1 MLIMIVVIGLG
12 VASRGST
19 IEAVLK
25 PLVAEARRR
34 RSIYGSKRYG
44 PLAGLRIDLGA
55 DRPPAVIGEGRPQ
68 SPLSPQSPQSHD
80 ASSPRSSSP
89 KPYDTTSPP
98 PTLSQL
104 KQFPHSPSPQTPSAH
119 TTPLSS
125 GSVHKKRNSINTYL
139 VSGTARRPLTPN
151 NHLRHRRPVS
161 TLAMPSHRSFSAS
174 TDPWVD
180 GRHRNSVSASRKLA
194 RSAHLHSIEHAAV
207 NGDKDLSTPRQKV
220 QSAGL
225 PSLNVTSP
233 LVADSG
239 SAKVPDEE
247 VWSPGSTSGVEDE
260 LIQELGDIWNR
271 KPSDASAVLSND
283 KLNPDV

>member
-1 MLIMIVVIGLG
+1 MIVVIGLG

-68 SPLSPQSPQSHD
+68 SPLSSQSPQSND

-89 KPYDTTSPP
+89 KPYDATSPP
-98 PTLSQL
+98 PSLSQL
-104 KQFPHSPSPQTPSAH
+104 NQFQHSPSPQTPSAPIA
-119 TTPLSS
+119 PLASS
-125 GSVHKKRNSINTYL
+125 SVHKKRNSINAYL
-139 VSGTARRPLTPN
+139 ASGTARRPLTPN
-151 NHLRHRRPVS
+151 NHIRHRRPVS
-161 TLAMPSHRSFSAS
+161 TLAMPSHRSFSAT
-174 TDPWVD
+174 TDPWID

-194 RSAHLHSIEHAAV
+194 RSAHLHSIDHAAV
-207 NGDKDLSTPRQKV
+207 NGDKDLATPRPKV

-225 PSLNVTSP
+225 PQLDIRSP
-233 LVADSG
+233 VVADSG
-239 SAKVPDEE
+239 SAKAPEE
-247 VWSPGSTSGVEDE
+247 DIGSPGSTSGVEDE

-271 KPSDASAVLSND
+271 KPSDAFIASTND
-283 KLNPDV
+283 KPKTDD